1 MSRSRKDISAALALW
16 EDTEAQ
22 MASLSSNQ
30 RAILNQMTEENL
42 FGNGAGGASLEG
54 EKDTFVNVDDT
65 ASSAKSG
72 GQKSSKLK
80 SNLSDSVKTDSK
92 PVKLDTGRD
101 FLDWL
106 DRMETNIQ
114 VEKDSHFNVY
124 QEQINELS
132 DCVNSLLKGKYLY
145 QLDFWLRI
153 FLIIFVFI

>member
-1 MSRSRKDISAALALW
+1 MNSQNRSRKDISAALALW

-30 RAILNQMTEENL
+30 RAILNQMTDENL
-42 FGNGAGGASLEG
+42 FGNGAGALEV
-54 EKDTFVNVDDT
+54 EKDSSFVNLDDT
-65 ASSAKSG
+65 ASSTAKSG

-80 SNLSDSVKTDSK
+80 SNLSDSVKTHDSK
-92 PVKLDTGRD
+92 IPVKLDTGRD

-124 QEQINELS
+124 HDQINELS
-132 DCVNSLLKGKYLY
+132 DCVQSLLKGKK
-145 QLDFWLRI
+145 D
-153 FLIIFVFI
+153 

>member
-1 MSRSRKDISAALALW
+1 MNSRS
-16 EDTEAQ
+16 
-22 MASLSSNQ
+22 ASDLGGPLQEYPLCSSFACQ
-30 RAILNQMTEENL
+30 YSTKI
-42 FGNGAGGASLEG
+42 
-54 EKDTFVNVDDT
+54 T
-65 ASSAKSG
+65 ATG
-72 GQKSSKLK
+72 SKLK
-80 SNLSDSVKTDSK
+80 SNKSDSVKTHDSK

-153 FLIIFVFI
+153 FFNYFCFHLIWNYYF

>member
-1 MSRSRKDISAALALW
+1 MNKSRKDISAALALW

-30 RAILNQMTEENL
+30 RAILNQMTDENL
-42 FGNGAGGASLEG
+42 FGNGAGGANNTLEV
-54 EKDTFVNVDDT
+54 EKDTFVNVDDGT
-65 ASSAKSG
+65 ASSTAKSG

-80 SNLSDSVKTDSK
+80 SNKSDSLKTHDSK

-124 QEQINELS
+124 HDQINELS
-132 DCVNSLLKGKYLY
+132 DCVQSLLKGKK
-145 QLDFWLRI
+145 D
-153 FLIIFVFI
+153 

>member
-1 MSRSRKDISAALALW
+1 MNKSRKDISAALALW

-30 RAILNQMTEENL
+30 RAILNQMTDENL
-42 FGNGAGGASLEG
+42 FGNGAGGANNTLEV
-54 EKDTFVNVDDT
+54 EKDTFVNVDDGT
-65 ASSAKSG
+65 ASSTAKSC

-80 SNLSDSVKTDSK
+80 SNKSDSVKTHDSK

-124 QEQINELS
+124 HDQINELS
-132 DCVNSLLKGKYLY
+132 DCVQSLLKGKK
-145 QLDFWLRI
+145 D
-153 FLIIFVFI
+153 